1 MKWDEYVKE
10 ALPPLEG
17 SEQGSPPR
25 ERSFEEVPPA
35 SSRPP
40 SSRASSSST
49 TSPPRPSPSTR
60 SAAPSPSPW
69 SAPVRRSWNTYDQ
82 ISEISEDNKKCFG
95 CWAVFEEDWLVEERL
110 EDALL
115 LFHVLVKVL
124 QELVDLTCGFNIKL
138 CGFEIMTNWNVS
150 ALNRSWEANHEWYN
164 NCNTSLTLQPLP
176 IKGAACLVKRGVD
189 RLHQVNDRQ
198 LRAIKFHQQCCQHSA
213 SASWHSWWQS
223 SPTRSPHGSCK
234 RTGCTPACCA
244 SSLAAS
250 AMSVFTKPINLVSLG
265 AALSVPCSNTIWQPK
280 PPRLQ

>member
-1 MKWDEYVKE
+1 MSRKPCLLWKVLSR
-10 ALPPLEG
+10 ALLPASALLRKFLLHPVVLH
-17 SEQGSPPR
+17 
-25 ERSFEEVPPA
+25 PPA
-35 SSRPP
+35 LQVLQRLLHLDPLLP
-40 SSRASSSST
+40 LGVLRHHRLLDLHQFVVVEIPTIELVKLVKT
-49 TSPPRPSPSTR
+49 T
-60 SAAPSPSPW
+60 
-69 SAPVRRSWNTYDQ
+69 
-82 ISEISEDNKKCFG
+82 KKCFG
-95 CWAVFEEDWLVEERL
+95 CWAVVEEDWLVEERL

-164 NCNTSLTLQPLP
+164 NCNTILTLQPLP

-223 SPTRSPHGSCK
+223 SPTRSPHGNCK

-280 PPRLQ
+280 PPWLQ